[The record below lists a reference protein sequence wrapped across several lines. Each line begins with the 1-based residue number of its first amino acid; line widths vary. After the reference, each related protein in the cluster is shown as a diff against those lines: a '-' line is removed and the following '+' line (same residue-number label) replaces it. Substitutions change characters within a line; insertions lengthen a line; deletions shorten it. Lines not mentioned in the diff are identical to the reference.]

1 MDSEKIEKTGTDTEE
16 LTKEQ
21 KLAEIEK
28 LKKTIFEA
36 EGNLENL
43 YSEIGKSVYQK
54 YKEAPLPEVEE
65 QLKSGQNLEAAIA
78 SCKTRIESLK
88 ERPKCPV
95 CGAEVTDNMLYCY
108 NCGEKLNSAPER
120 KRKHIYCRHC
130 GQQLETESAFC
141 TACGKKVDM

>member
-65 QLKSGQNLEAAIA
+65 QLKPGGCHRFLQN
-78 SCKTRIESLK
+78 S
-88 ERPKCPV
+88 
-95 CGAEVTDNMLYCY
+95 
-108 NCGEKLNSAPER
+108 
-120 KRKHIYCRHC
+120 H
-130 GQQLETESAFC
+130 
-141 TACGKKVDM
+141 